1 MKLLLWL
8 IVIFLAVWF
17 WKTNRARLT
26 DEERDDD
33 AAPRPQPRQQSRPPT
48 RAERTSGASATPQ
61 QMVQCA
67 RCGLHLP
74 VSEALSSN
82 KATGVYFCSAEHR
95 RLAETAE
102 R

>member
-8 IVIFLAVWF
+8 IVIGLAAWF
-17 WKTNRARLT
+17 WKTNRARLMQD
-26 DEERDDD
+26 DERENDN
-33 AAPRPQPRQQSRPPT
+33 AARPQPQPRQRPRSTNP
-48 RAERTSGASATPQ
+48 SGAAPQ

-82 KATGVYFCSAEHR
+82 KATGVYYCSAEHR
-95 RLAETAE
+95 RLSEQ
-102 R
+102 